1 LSLQAVETWML
12 PVMMAEAVAEN
23 AEAGVLTMWLK

>member
-1 LSLQAVETWML
+1 ML
-12 PVMMAEAVAEN
+12 PVMPVMMAEAVAEN